1 MSKMDLHVGI
11 RIFCSGERSFGP
23 GVAELLEKVDA
34 LHSLRKATA
43 QMNMSYSKAWHI
55 ISNAEQAFGFPLL
68 LTTIGGRDGG
78 GAVLTDDARR
88 VLACYRTL
96 QSEVG
101 AFARER
107 GAALFEELREE
118 T

>member
-1 MSKMDLHVGI
+1 MSKMDLYVGV
-11 RIFCSGERSFGP
+11 RIFCGGERSFGP
-23 GVAELLEKVDA
+23 GVAELLERVDA

-43 QMNMSYSKAWHI
+43 QMHMSYSKAWHI
-55 ISNAEQAFGFPLL
+55 IDNAEQAFGFPLL
-68 LTTIGGRDGG
+68 ETKVGGRDGG

-88 VLACYRTL
+88 VLKGYRTL

-101 AFARER
+101 AYARER

-118 T
+118 P